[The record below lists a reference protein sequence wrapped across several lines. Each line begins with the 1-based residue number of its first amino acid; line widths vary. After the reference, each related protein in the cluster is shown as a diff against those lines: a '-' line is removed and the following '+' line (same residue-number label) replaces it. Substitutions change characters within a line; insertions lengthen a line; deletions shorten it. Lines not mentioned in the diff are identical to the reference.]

1 MPSDKIFRYC
11 VIGLPV
17 KSFFRNL
24 GLNLV
29 TGYVLNRKKACIRL
43 TFTSMADLIMTQA
56 SFDNLV
62 VEIAGIRLRNP
73 VMTAS
78 GTFGYGLEFADL
90 VDLNRLGAIV
100 VKGLSLRPAPGNPP
114 PRIAETASGMLN
126 AIGLENIGIEAF
138 VKDKLP
144 QLKKYDTPVFANIYA
159 ETVQQ
164 YAELAERIDPV
175 DGIAGIE
182 VNISCPNVKAGGV
195 AFGVDPEAA
204 ASVVK
209 AVRRRTRK
217 PLMVKLSPN
226 VADIAGIAR
235 RAEDAGADAISLIN
249 TITAMA
255 IDIHTRKP
263 RLGNVT
269 GGLSGPAIK
278 PVALRMVWQAACA
291 VKVPVV
297 GIGGIASA
305 EDVLEF
311 MIAGAAAVQV
321 GTANFVNP
329 RVSMEIIDGLARYLK
344 ENDIKS
350 INDIVGTLMA

>member
-1 MPSDKIFRYC
+1 MNQASHDDLA
-11 VIGLPV
+11 VELAGIGL
-17 KSFFRNL
+17 K
-24 GLNLV
+24 
-29 TGYVLNRKKACIRL
+29 
-43 TFTSMADLIMTQA
+43 
-56 SFDNLV
+56 
-62 VEIAGIRLRNP
+62 NP

-78 GTFGYGLEFADL
+78 GTFGYGLEFAGL
-90 VDLNRLGAIV
+90 VDLNRLGGMV
-100 VKGLSLRPAPGNPP
+100 VKGLSLKPAAGNPP
-114 PRIAETASGMLN
+114 PRIVETASGMLN
-126 AIGLENIGIEAF
+126 AIGLENIGIDAF

-159 ETVQQ
+159 ETVEQ

-175 DGIAGIE
+175 EGITGIE

-204 ASVVK
+204 AGVVK
-209 AVRRRTRK
+209 AVRNRTGK

-226 VADIAGIAR
+226 TADIAGMAR
-235 RAEDAGADAISLIN
+235 RVEDAGADAISLIN

-263 RLGNVT
+263 RLANVT

-278 PVALRMVWQAACA
+278 PVALRMVWQAAGA
-291 VKVPVV
+291 VKIPVV

-311 MIAGAAAVQV
+311 MIAGATAVQI

-329 RVSMEIIDGLARYLK
+329 HVSMEIIDGLLQYLK
-344 ENDIKS
+344 ENSIKS
-350 INDIVGTLMA
+350 IKDIVGTLTV